1 MRYFLILFLL
11 CAFYN
16 PMKAQ
21 SESFQTHINII
32 KLDELKNNIFE
43 SQKPYK
49 IVFIFNQFCP
59 ASRDFFPELDELYK
73 NAPKENFELFVVTNT
88 KEKNKEELQDHLFYY
103 GYVEPFYILKDKPFL
118 GFLKKT
124 IQSICESCNANEMGY
139 SSFMVFNENN
149 EVLEQTNYN
158 QTKEESLNI
167 LEKYIK

>member
-1 MRYFLILFLL
+1 MKYFLILF
-11 CAFYN
+11 FSITFFN
-16 PMKAQ
+16 PLTAQ
-21 SESFQTHINII
+21 HEAFQTHLSLVE
-32 KLDELKNNIFE
+32 LDELKNNIFE
-43 SQKPYK
+43 SEKPYK

-73 NAPKENFELFVVTNT
+73 NALKENFELFVVTNT

-103 GYVEPFYILKDKPFL
+103 GYVEPFYILKDKPLL